1 MVLLPLGLN
10 TPSLRL
16 EGSSTTPHQ
25 MDFNIERDIPRD
37 GRAAGGV
44 KVGHF

>member
-16 EGSSTTPHQ
+16 EGSNATLHLSN
-25 MDFNIERDIPRD
+25 FNIERDIP
-37 GRAAGGV
+37 
-44 KVGHF
+44 